1 MVLALSLPRD
11 MALRQVLITMI
22 FAVVIFT
29 LLVQGLSMKALLKK
43 LGLIPIKI
51 QETYEA
57 RKGEIYALGRTW
69 LELEQ
74 MHNRGALSLR
84 NYEIL
89 APRLQDRL
97 EGLKVDL
104 HEIAAIEREAVAEE
118 LNRAQERL
126 LHAEKDG
133 IREAYLSGII
143 SEKVMKKLLSS
154 VDARLFALEAAVD
167 NPPTSLGKE
176 NE

>member
-11 MALRQVLITMI
+11 LALRQLLITMI

-43 LGLIPIKI
+43 VGLIPIKTK
-51 QETYEA
+51 ETYEA
-57 RKGEIYALGRTW
+57 RKGEIYALGRVR

-74 MHNRGALSLR
+74 MHNRGALSQR

-97 EGLKVDL
+97 KDLKVDL
-104 HEIAAIEREAVAEE
+104 HEVAAIEKEAVAEE
-118 LNRAQERL
+118 LDRAEERL

-143 SEKVMKKLLSS
+143 SEGVMKKLLSS
-154 VDARLFALEAAVD
+154 VDDRLFALETAAEKH
-167 NPPTSLGKE
+167 PTSNGKE
-176 NE
+176 N